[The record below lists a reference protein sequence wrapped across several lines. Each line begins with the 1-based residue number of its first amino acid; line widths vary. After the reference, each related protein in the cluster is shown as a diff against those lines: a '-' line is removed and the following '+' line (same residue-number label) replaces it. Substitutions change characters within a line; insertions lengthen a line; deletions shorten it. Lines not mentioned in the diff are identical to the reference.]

1 MISIFFENF
10 SMALSSVLSNK
21 TRSLLTA
28 LGIIIGVFSVT
39 LMGTLIS
46 GLDRSF
52 EGSMSMLGRDI
63 LYISRFEWFG
73 DQEWWEVRNRPRMRI
88 EYVNKIKNK
97 SRYALAVAPVMQRG
111 AELSIKE
118 NNIRTEIF
126 GTNIDYI
133 KTISADIK
141 EGRFFSNSDD
151 RKGRRVAVVGHGIKD
166 AFFEEKNPIG
176 EDIKIDGEK
185 FRIIGVLEKQGKF
198 LGLFSVDNQAI
209 IPQGAYMRLFS
220 RRGWT
225 RLSVKV
231 PEQKIVEAKDEIYS
245 IMRQIRGLKP
255 NQEDDF
261 AINQTKAFEKQYN
274 SMKIAIA
281 GTGFF
286 ITMLSLVVGGIG
298 IMNIMFVSVKERTR
312 EIGVRKAIG
321 ATKQDIL
328 TQFLMEAVFLSEFG
342 GIVGIIM
349 GVAGGNMVAVIFNIP
364 AVIPI
369 DWAVIGLV
377 VCSVIGIG
385 FGIYPAWRAAQLDPI
400 ESLRFE

>member
-1 MISIFFENF
+1 MISVFFENF
-10 SMALSSVLSNK
+10 NMALSSVLSNK

-73 DQEWWEVRNRPRMRI
+73 DQEWWEVRNRPRMKI

-97 SRYALAVAPVMQRG
+97 SRYALAVAPVMQRS
-111 AELSIKE
+111 AELSSKE
-118 NNIRTEIF
+118 DNIRTEIF

-151 RKGRRVAVVGHGIKD
+151 RKGRRVTVVGHGIKD
-166 AFFEEKNPIG
+166 VFFKGKNPIG

-231 PEQKIVEAKDEIYS
+231 PEQKIEESKDEIYS

-255 NQEDDF
+255 NQKDDF

-274 SMKIAIA
+274 SIKIAIA
-281 GTGFF
+281 GTGLF

-298 IMNIMFVSVKERTR
+298 IMNIMFVSVTERTR

-321 ATKQDIL
+321 ATKNMIL
-328 TQFLMEAVFLSEFG
+328 SQFLMEAITICLAAGIIGLIFAYITSLIINNFFPSTMPLGLSILAVLVSI
-342 GIVGIIM
+342 IVGVISGII
-349 GVAGGNMVAVIFNIP
+349 P
-364 AVIPI
+364 
-369 DWAVIGLV
+369 
-377 VCSVIGIG
+377 S
-385 FGIYPAWRAAQLDPI
+385 YKAANLDPI
-400 ESLRFE
+400 DSLRYE

>member
-111 AELSIKE
+111 AELSLKE

-255 NQEDDF
+255 NQKDDF

-321 ATKQDIL
+321 ATKNMIL
-328 TQFLMEAVFLSEFG
+328 SQFLMEAITICLVAGIIGLIFAYVTSLIINNFFPSTMPLGLSVLAVLMSI
-342 GIVGIIM
+342 IVGVISGII
-349 GVAGGNMVAVIFNIP
+349 P
-364 AVIPI
+364 
-369 DWAVIGLV
+369 
-377 VCSVIGIG
+377 S
-385 FGIYPAWRAAQLDPI
+385 YKAANLDPI
-400 ESLRFE
+400 DSLRYE

>member
-1 MISIFFENF
+1 
-10 SMALSSVLSNK
+10 
-21 TRSLLTA
+21 
-28 LGIIIGVFSVT
+28 
-39 LMGTLIS
+39 
-46 GLDRSF
+46 
-52 EGSMSMLGRDI
+52 
-63 LYISRFEWFG
+63 
-73 DQEWWEVRNRPRMRI
+73 
-88 EYVNKIKNK
+88 
-97 SRYALAVAPVMQRG
+97 MQRG

-281 GTGFF
+281 G
-286 ITMLSLVVGGIG
+286 
-298 IMNIMFVSVKERTR
+298 NW
-312 EIGVRKAIG
+312 
-321 ATKQDIL
+321 
-328 TQFLMEAVFLSEFG
+328 VFYYH
-342 GIVGIIM
+342 
-349 GVAGGNMVAVIFNIP
+349 VISGRWRYRNYEYY
-364 AVIPI
+364 
-369 DWAVIGLV
+369 
-377 VCSVIGIG
+377 VC
-385 FGIYPAWRAAQLDPI
+385 FC
-400 ESLRFE
+400 

>member
-1 MISIFFENF
+1 MISVFFENF
-10 SMALSSVLSNK
+10 NMALSSVLSNK

-73 DQEWWEVRNRPRMRI
+73 DQEWWEVRNRPRMKI

-97 SRYALAVAPVMQRG
+97 SRYALAVAPVMQRS
-111 AELSIKE
+111 AELSSKE
-118 NNIRTEIF
+118 DNIRTEIF

-133 KTISADIK
+133 KTISANIK

-151 RKGRRVAVVGHGIKD
+151 RKGRRVTVVGHGIKD
-166 AFFEEKNPIG
+166 VFFKGKNPIG
-176 EDIKIDGEK
+176 EEIKIDGEK

-231 PEQKIVEAKDEIYS
+231 PEQKIEESKDEIYS

-255 NQEDDF
+255 NQKDDF

-274 SMKIAIA
+274 SIKIAIA

-298 IMNIMFVSVKERTR
+298 IMNIMFVSVTERTR

-321 ATKQDIL
+321 ATKNMIL
-328 TQFLMEAVFLSEFG
+328 SQFLMEAITICLAAGIIGLIFAYITSLVINNFFPSTMPLGLSILAVLMSI
-342 GIVGIIM
+342 IVGVISGII
-349 GVAGGNMVAVIFNIP
+349 P
-364 AVIPI
+364 
-369 DWAVIGLV
+369 
-377 VCSVIGIG
+377 S
-385 FGIYPAWRAAQLDPI
+385 YKAANLDPI
-400 ESLRFE
+400 DSLRYE

>member
-1 MISIFFENF
+1 MISVFFENF
-10 SMALSSVLSNK
+10 NMALSSVLSNK

-73 DQEWWEVRNRPRMRI
+73 DQEWWEVRNRPRMKI

-97 SRYALAVAPVMQRG
+97 SRYALAVAPVMQRS
-111 AELSIKE
+111 AELSSKE
-118 NNIRTEIF
+118 DNIRTEIF

-151 RKGRRVAVVGHGIKD
+151 RKGRRVTVVGHGIKD
-166 AFFEEKNPIG
+166 VFFKGKNPIG

-231 PEQKIVEAKDEIYS
+231 PEQKIEESKDEIYS

-255 NQEDDF
+255 NQKDDF

-274 SMKIAIA
+274 SIKIAIA
-281 GTGFF
+281 GTGLF

-298 IMNIMFVSVKERTR
+298 IMNIMFVSVTERTR

-321 ATKQDIL
+321 ATKNMIL
-328 TQFLMEAVFLSEFG
+328 SQFLMEAITICLAAGIIGLIFAYITSLIINNFFPSTMPLGLSILAVLMSI
-342 GIVGIIM
+342 IVGVISGII
-349 GVAGGNMVAVIFNIP
+349 P
-364 AVIPI
+364 
-369 DWAVIGLV
+369 
-377 VCSVIGIG
+377 S
-385 FGIYPAWRAAQLDPI
+385 YKAANLDPI
-400 ESLRFE
+400 DSLRYE

>member
-1 MISIFFENF
+1 MNSIFIENF
-10 SMALSSVLSNK
+10 RMAISSVLSNK

-63 LYISRFEWFG
+63 LYISRYEWFG
-73 DQEWWEVRNRPRMRI
+73 DLEWWEVRNRPRMRTD
-88 EYVNKIKNK
+88 YVDKIKNK

-111 AELSIKE
+111 ADLSSEE

-126 GTNIDYI
+126 GTNIDYMQ
-133 KTISADIK
+133 TISAEIK
-141 EGRFFSNSDD
+141 EGRFFSDSDD
-151 RKGRRVAVVGHGIKD
+151 RKGRRVTVIGYGIKD
-166 AFFEEKNPIG
+166 VFFKGRDPIG
-176 EDIKIDGEK
+176 ESIRIDGEK
-185 FRIIGVLEKQGKF
+185 FKVIGVLEKQGKF

-209 IPQGAYMRLFS
+209 IPKGAYMRLFS

-231 PEQKIVEAKDEIYS
+231 PEQKLEQAKDEIYS

-255 NQEDDF
+255 SEKDDF

-274 SMKIAIA
+274 SIKIAIA

-321 ATKQDIL
+321 ATKNMIMG
-328 TQFLMEAVFLSEFG
+328 QFLMEAITICLVA
-342 GIVGIIM
+342 GIIGLFFAYFTSLIVNEFFPSTM
-349 GVAGGNMVAVIFNIP
+349 PLGLSILAVLMSIFVGVVSGIIP
-364 AVIPI
+364 
-369 DWAVIGLV
+369 
-377 VCSVIGIG
+377 S
-385 FGIYPAWRAAQLDPI
+385 YKAANLDPI
-400 ESLRFE
+400 DSLRYE

>member
-321 ATKQDIL
+321 ATKNMIL
-328 TQFLMEAVFLSEFG
+328 SQFLMEAITICLVAGIIGLIFAYVTSLIINNFFPSTMPLGLSVLAVLMSI
-342 GIVGIIM
+342 IVGVISGII
-349 GVAGGNMVAVIFNIP
+349 P
-364 AVIPI
+364 
-369 DWAVIGLV
+369 
-377 VCSVIGIG
+377 S
-385 FGIYPAWRAAQLDPI
+385 YKAANLDPI
-400 ESLRFE
+400 DSLRYE